1 MTSFDKSFIK
11 AFTDQPHTAEPSGR
25 AALAAP
31 TVAAAEPH
39 IAPATMAAPSR
50 ERRLAGASARL
61 DEAPAARR
69 DTSESLKPLSSYQPR
84 PKVHDSWR
92 AMLEVDRF
100 AWPASCEELLV
111 RLRPHWDRFA
121 DTIIEAMASGQK
133 CLGISSLH
141 RNVGRTTILLAL
153 VKLLA
158 NRGMRAVLV
167 DADCARAELG
177 EACGVVVQTGWDDL
191 LASDLALGESLIAAV
206 EDGVTLLPWRSAVT
220 SGAVLPASVKTA
232 GIFGTLREH
241 YDLVLVDLPPLG
253 TKPSV
258 AEMAAFGT
266 AIHLD
271 RLYLVDDL
279 RDHDR
284 DALASTCNKL
294 TRAGL
299 PVTGIIENFA
309 AGPDHPRGANFMSDR
324 RSAVVG

>member
-11 AFTDQPHTAEPSGR
+11 AFTDQPHVLEPSSR
-25 AALAAP
+25 ASAP
-31 TVAAAEPH
+31 PH
-39 IAPATMAAPSR
+39 IVAPSPAPAR
-50 ERRLAGASARL
+50 ERRLSGAATRVE
-61 DEAPAARR
+61 DQPPARR
-69 DTSESLKPLSSYQPR
+69 DTSESLPLSSYTPR

-100 AWPASCEELLV
+100 PWPACCEELLV
-111 RLRPHWDRFA
+111 RVRPHWDRFA

-133 CLGISSLH
+133 CLGISSLQ
-141 RNVGRTTILLAL
+141 RNVGRTTTLLAL
-153 VKLLA
+153 SKILA
-158 NRGMRAVLV
+158 NRGMRPVLV
-167 DADCARAELG
+167 DADCIRPELA

-191 LASDLALGESLIAAV
+191 VASELALGESLIAAV

-220 SGAVLPASVKTA
+220 SGTVLPTSLKAG

-241 YDLVLVDLPPLG
+241 YDLVLIDLPPLG

-258 AEMAAFGT
+258 VELAAF
-266 AIHLD
+266 ASAVHLD

-294 TRAGL
+294 SRAGL
-299 PVTGIIENFA
+299 AVTGIIENFA
-309 AGPDHPRGANFMSDR
+309 AGPDHPRGANHPGVR
-324 RSAVVG
+324 RPAAVGS